1 MVEHLLDSLRRYK
14 VICDFSGQDFDAE
27 KTVQYSK
34 LRKEMVKKEM
44 KVLVQLKLPSTQVL
58 IHRFRRARTMGEKS
72 N

>member
-34 LRKEMVKKEM
+34 LRKEMAKKEM

-58 IHRFRRARTMGEKS
+58 IYRFRRARNMGEKS

>member
-14 VICDFSGQDFDAE
+14 VICDFSGQDSDAE

-34 LRKEMVKKEM
+34 LRKEMAKKEM

-58 IHRFRRARTMGEKS
+58 IHRFRRARNMGEKS

>member
-34 LRKEMVKKEM
+34 LRKEMAKKEM

-58 IHRFRRARTMGEKS
+58 IYRFRTARNMGEKS